1 MDVTCDKCRTEYEF
15 DESLISES
23 GTTVK
28 CTNCGY
34 LFRIYRPGTPDSK
47 RRGAW
52 MLRQPDGSVYTF
64 ERMTTLQRWIA
75 EGKVSKDDMVSQNGD
90 NWQALGS
97 MQELTPF
104 FRTAQAVRA
113 AKGLEGSWSD
123 EEEGPTLRIPPPR
136 RGQDGPAEEA
146 PARSVREPPRAPPPR
161 ATTPSMG
168 LPRTEPVAQRPASE
182 PAAPAGHG
190 PGEAPAPKR
199 PMPAAPKAP
208 KAPEPLGAVPT
219 PQAPSKA
226 AEPKAFVPAP
236 QAPKAQE
243 PPPPQPAPVAP
254 PDEAPTQVQVRNS
267 AANVT
272 LAGPPLREPAAE
284 TSPLAPPQPKE
295 DWSEGALLDGQ
306 SPAWA
311 AEKGRE
317 QLASSDQEPAW
328 TASRISQ
335 LGHQRE
341 TDDALPPRNRFVK
354 IGLPLIV
361 VAVVACVGVAV
372 SMLYPDLFRN
382 LAGQIVTIGGDQNDS
397 PDDAYGF
404 GREQFLLDTTEGFR
418 QADREYHRAST
429 NGLVQAGLAEVYT
442 TWSQY
447 DLDDVADARLR
458 AQSADPTKAVE
469 FETRAKI
476 QEDEFRRK
484 LEQAHRFVEGALKRA
499 PESVEAHR
507 SAADYYRLAG
517 DLEKAKQHI
526 TTALENASK
535 APDAL
540 PETEYVKA
548 LVDLALD
555 GDVAAAVSRIEGVVA
570 RNDKLI
576 RCHYRL
582 ARLNASAGDRTKAT
596 SNLDKVI
603 ALNSHHE
610 RAANLLEAL
619 RGTEPLAVAVA
630 STSTQITP
638 PTAVADASPAGAD
651 AGPDV
656 AVATPTADAGT
667 PDAGPTPPVA
677 TGPVDEPF
685 DVMVRRA
692 TKLQNAGG
700 SGEACALFRRADK
713 IRAGNAE
720 VLVGLGYCALDSGA
734 SSQAMSYFQRA
745 LHGNASYGPALIAL
759 ASTYRRQGNASQA
772 LTYYRRYLQSNPGGP
787 DATMA
792 RQNVERLEAQLGQS
806 GEPASADA
814 APQTDA
820 PPPPPPGDEPS
831 TPPPPTDSSQG
842 SPDNPSVTRI
852 TNEAPPE
859 VHSDS
864 LTTGSEPPLRPG
876 EDLE

>member
-47 RRGAW
+47 RRSAW

-90 NWQALGS
+90 AWQALGS
-97 MQELTPF
+97 MQELVPF

-113 AKGLEGSWSD
+113 AKGLEGSWTD
-123 EEEGPTLRIPPPR
+123 DEEGPTVRIPPVR
-136 RGQDGPAEEA
+136 RQEQGRPEGGT
-146 PARSVREPPRAPPPR
+146 ARPDQAREPPRAPPPR
-161 ATTPSMG
+161 AVTPSLG
-168 LPRTEPVAQRPASE
+168 LPRAEPVAKRAAGEPAGPASH
-182 PAAPAGHG
+182 A
-190 PGEAPAPKR
+190 PGEPLAPRR
-199 PMPAAPKAP
+199 PVPPAPKAP
-208 KAPEPLGAVPT
+208 KAPEPLGAVPK
-219 PQAPSKA
+219 PQAPPKA
-226 AEPKAFVPAP
+226 AEPKAPEPPVPTTH
-236 QAPKAQE
+236 E
-243 PPPPQPAPVAP
+243 PPPPAQPASP
-254 PDEAPTQVQVRNS
+254 PRPEEAPTLVRNS
-267 AANVT
+267 AVSTT
-272 LAGPPLREPAAE
+272 LAGPPLREPSTEPPPPTA
-284 TSPLAPPQPKE
+284 PQPKE

-311 AEKGRE
+311 AAAKDRD
-317 QLASSDQEPAW
+317 QLASSEQEPAW

-335 LGHQRE
+335 LGQEHA
-341 TDDALPPRNRFVK
+341 TDEAPPARNRFVK
-354 IGLPLIV
+354 IGIPLIAVGV
-361 VAVVACVGVAV
+361 VVCIGVAV
-372 SMLYPDLFRN
+372 SVLYPDLLKD
-382 LAGQIVTIGGDQNDS
+382 LASQVVTVGGDQNDS

-418 QADREYHRAST
+418 QADREYHRGRT
-429 NGLVQAGLAEVYT
+429 DGLVQAGLAEVYT

-458 AQSADPTKAVE
+458 AQKADPTRAVE
-469 FETRAKI
+469 LETRAKV
-476 QEDEFRRK
+476 QEEEFRRK
-484 LEQAHRFVEGALKRA
+484 LEQALRFIDAALKRA

-526 TTALENASK
+526 ATALEHATK

-548 LVDLALD
+548 LVDLSLD
-555 GDVAAAVSRIEGVVA
+555 GNVAAAVARLEGAIA

-582 ARLNASAGDRTKAT
+582 ARLYAASGEQAKAV
-596 SNLDKVI
+596 SNLEKIV
-603 ALNSHHE
+603 ALNAHHE
-610 RAANLLEAL
+610 RAPTLLEAL
-619 RGTEPLAVAVA
+619 RGTEPVLVAVA
-630 STSTQITP
+630 ATSAQIAP
-638 PTAVADASPAGAD
+638 AAAADAGAPAAD
-651 AGPDV
+651 AGPAA
-656 AVATPTADAGT
+656 AVVT
-667 PDAGPTPPVA
+667 PDAGPAIATPPAAA
-677 TGPVDEPF
+677 TPPAEEPF

-692 TKLQNAGG
+692 TKLQSSGG

-720 VLVGLGYCALDSGA
+720 VLVGLGYCALDAGS
-734 SSQAMSYFQRA
+734 SSQAMSLFQRA
-745 LHGNASYGPALIAL
+745 LRGNANYGPALIAL
-759 ASTYRRQGNASQA
+759 ASTYRRQGNSSQA
-772 LTYYRRYLQSNPGGP
+772 LAYYRRYLQSNPSGP
-787 DATMA
+787 DASMA
-792 RQNVERLEAQLGQS
+792 RQNVERLEAQLGPS
-806 GEPASADA
+806 GDQGSADA
-814 APQTDA
+814 APQTDTQ
-820 PPPPPPGDEPS
+820 PPPPSGEPAT
-831 TPPPPTDSSQG
+831 TPPPPADSPQG
-842 SPDNPSVTRI
+842 TPENPSVTRI

-876 EDLE
+876 EDLD